1 LEKNNFPKEF
11 TNQLWVTIKI
21 IVIVKKNEKIGENKN
36 LKIKHFGHPLWVTII
51 FILKKRLYGNCK
63 ERKKKGKRKENKRK

>member
-51 FILKKRLYGNCK
+51 FI
-63 ERKKKGKRKENKRK
+63 